1 MKQEGADRD
10 VTSDAFADHKEGP
23 DGLKWSDTGAVTD
36 QAAADLHASKWKQE
50 RLAMGLVPIP
60 ITDKNGI
67 KRTYWCKKAL
77 KIKWLKI
84 QVHLM

>member
-1 MKQEGADRD
+1 
-10 VTSDAFADHKEGP
+10 
-23 DGLKWSDTGAVTD
+23 
-36 QAAADLHASKWKQE
+36 
-50 RLAMGLVPIP
+50 MGLVPIP

-84 QVHLM
+84 QVHPNVAMVSLEHHHGTNSGKELFEKFKTPNLDAKTGEHKKNKRVI